1 MSGAKMI
8 VPSWFQ
14 LPPRAME
21 VSQMVSG
28 GPPCASI
35 FLSLE
40 SAKNP
45 MERLSGD
52 QKGKEAPSVPS
63 RGRADRESS
72 GRTHRSSLP
81 SGVRATKASRRP
93 SGDTA
98 TGPEEMPPNR
108 KADFS
113 GGRIEERMARSP
125 VAPPRERARTRNRVA
140 AARRRAEA

>member
-8 VPSWFQ
+8 VPSLFQ

-21 VSQMVSG
+21 VSQRLRG
-28 GPPCASI
+28 GPPCAST
-35 FLSLE
+35 FLSLA
-40 SAKNP
+40 SAKKA
-45 MERLSGD
+45 MVRLSGD
-52 QKGKEAPSVPS
+52 QNGKEAPSVPS

-72 GRTHRSSLP
+72 DRTHRSSFP
-81 SGVRATKASRRP
+81 SGLRATKVRRHP

-113 GGRIEERMARSP
+113 GGRIEERTARSF
-125 VAPPRERARTRNRVA
+125 V
-140 AARRRAEA
+140 

>member
-40 SAKNP
+40 SAKKP

-52 QKGKEAPSVPS
+52 QKGKESPAVPS

-72 GRTHRSSLP
+72 GRTHRSSRP
-81 SGVRATKASRRP
+81 SGVWTTKASRR
-93 SGDTA
+93 D
-98 TGPEEMPPNR
+98 R
-108 KADFS
+108 KSTRLNSSHMSISYAVFCLKKKNKLYNFFCLH
-113 GGRIEERMARSP
+113 IKHRSQ
-125 VAPPRERARTRNRVA
+125 
-140 AARRRAEA
+140 